1 MKKIHPKKFVFNY
14 QKKDVQQKHEN
25 FSSHWILHTSPSSAG
40 YTTCLSFKKKEFV
53 YFSPPYP
60 TYYNY
65 YYYYWVL
72 STQNKKAILKK
83 ITWKKFCEPFII
95 FLQYVVLAW
104 HQKSKSKERPRKIFG
119 NRENSRGTFYEYNT
133 FRCFKLV

>member
-14 QKKDVQQKHEN
+14 QKKKMCNKNMKILALIEFCIHHPPQQD
-25 FSSHWILHTSPSSAG
+25 ILPVFH
-40 YTTCLSFKKKEFV
+40 LKKEFV

-104 HQKSKSKERPRKIFG
+104 HQKSKSKERPSKIFG
-119 NRENSRGTFYEYNT
+119 NGENSRGT
-133 FRCFKLV
+133 L